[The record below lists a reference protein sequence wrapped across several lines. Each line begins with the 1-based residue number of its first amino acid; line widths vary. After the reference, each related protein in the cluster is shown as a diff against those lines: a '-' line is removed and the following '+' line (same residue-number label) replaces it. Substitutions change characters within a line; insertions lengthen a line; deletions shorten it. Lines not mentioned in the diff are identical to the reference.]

1 MHSSG
6 RLRSRSERWRGAST
20 TSARTL
26 ATLSLGD
33 AAPSGEA
40 SAAVASAPM
49 LLRPPRGGLE
59 SAVGEQRHRSLRE
72 LQRSRSPRCVTERER
87 RQDPGRRRRRAPRH
101 RFERVLSLPLDCPE
115 LPQRGNCIYLGHAR
129 NSKWEWPGLAWVAR
143 GWGRPQVAGSGA
155 ATTSDA
161 QSFPATPGHPAN
173 PGHSHLD
180 FLVGTK

>member
-1 MHSSG
+1 VHSSG

-59 SAVGEQRHRSLRE
+59 SAVVEQRHRSLRE

-101 RFERVLSLPLDCPE
+101 RFERVLSLPLECTE
-115 LPQRGNCIYLGHAR
+115 LLHRGNCIYLGPTR
-129 NSKWEWPGLAWVAR
+129 NSKWAWPGLAWVAR
-143 GWGRPQVAGSGA
+143 GWDRPQVTGSGA
-155 ATTSDA
+155 GTTGDA
-161 QSFPATPGHPAN
+161 QPLPGTPPTPATR
-173 PGHSHLD
+173 
-180 FLVGTK
+180 T